1 LFKIKI
7 GETQMNFITK
17 IFTDYSEFTKFL
29 NDAGGLGGVVN
40 KANII
45 KIQILS
51 PNHIVLLYVG

>member
-40 KANII
+40 KANINGI
-45 KIQILS
+45 DDCSFVIQA
-51 PNHIVLLYVG
+51 

>member
-1 LFKIKI
+1 
-7 GETQMNFITK
+7 MNFITK